1 VTDLDALV
9 EVGGITDDGADLL
22 RVSVSDR
29 MNILVA
35 GGTGAGKTT
44 LLNVLSKEIDESD
57 RTGTVEDAAELR
69 LGGHVVRLEAR
80 PPNAEGAGEITLRNL
95 LRHAL
100 RLRPD
105 RIVVGEVRGPEALD
119 MIQAMSTGHDGSMS
133 TIHANGPEE
142 ALWRLE
148 SLAATADAG
157 VSVDTLRAQIRSAI
171 DRVVFVTRR
180 RGSRLVTS
188 IADVSSDGVEEVY
201 RC

>member
-1 VTDLDALV
+1 
-9 EVGGITDDGADLL
+9 
-22 RVSVSDR
+22 
-29 MNILVA
+29 
-35 GGTGAGKTT
+35 
-44 LLNVLSKEIDESD
+44 
-57 RTGTVEDAAELR
+57 
-69 LGGHVVRLEAR
+69 
-80 PPNAEGAGEITLRNL
+80 
-95 LRHAL
+95 
-100 RLRPD
+100 
-105 RIVVGEVRGPEALD
+105 

-171 DRVVFVTRR
+171 DRIVFVTRR

-188 IADVSSDGVEEVY
+188 ISDVGPDKVEEVY